1 MNIRRLLRAPVLLAL
16 PLAFVVGACTEDLE
30 TGAACPALC
39 PGQELEVLDTV
50 LDPAIVLDTVLGPFP
65 LLGFEPALFL
75 ASRGDTL
82 DARAVIRFDTI
93 ARMYVPTGS
102 QTAEPITS
110 VDSAT
115 LNIRLARTRLA
126 LPDSFFIDAYSVG
139 DLSVPDSAPGPLAA
153 LFTPDRLLGSL
164 RVDSAG
170 FADTTIFRIPLDSTL
185 LLAII
190 GDPDAVLRIGLQVR
204 GPDPVEIIVRSV
216 VDAES
221 PPRLRYRVSPDT
233 LIPVAVIPPTSST
246 PTIPIF
252 VSGDYVDHALV
263 VTAPDI
269 RRAGTFAI
277 GGLPAVR
284 TYLRFELPPWLTDS
298 TAILR
303 ARLELVQDPI
313 RGLADMDTVKVKAQ
327 AVLAANAVTDLM
339 RASQLLAPEGFLI
352 RDSLMLVPS
361 DSGLKVLELNLLV
374 SQWRTVDGVRPIPT
388 AIVLRSTSE
397 SLVPGGVRFFGL
409 NASDP
414 ALRPRL
420 RISYVPSFPF
430 GQP

>member
-39 PGQELEVLDTV
+39 PGQELEIFDT
-50 LDPAIVLDTVLGPFP
+50 LIDPAIVLDTVLGPFP
-65 LLGFEPALFL
+65 LLGFEPALYL

-102 QTAEPITS
+102 ETAEPITN

-139 DLSVPDSAPGPLAA
+139 DLSVPDSTPGPLAA
-153 LFTPDRLLGSL
+153 LFTPDRFMGTL
-164 RVDSAG
+164 RIDSAG
-170 FADTTIFRIPLDSTL
+170 YADTTLRRIPLDPVQ
-185 LLAII
+185 IMNVI
-190 GDPDAVLRIGLQVR
+190 NNPDGVLRIGLRVR

-216 VDAES
+216 LDADS
-221 PPRLRYRVSPDT
+221 PPRLRYRVSTDT
-233 LIPVAVIPPTSST
+233 LIPVAFIPPTSST
-246 PTIPIF
+246 PATPIF
-252 VSGDYVDHALV
+252 LAGDYTDHALV

-269 RRAGTFAI
+269 RAPGTFAI

-284 TYLRFELPPWLTDS
+284 TYLRFDLPAWLTDS

-303 ARLELVQDPI
+303 ARLEMVQDPI
-313 RGLADMDTVKVKAQ
+313 RGLAQSDTVKVKAQ
-327 AVLAANAVTDLM
+327 VVLAARAVTDLM
-339 RASQLLAPEGFLI
+339 RASQLLAPDGFLL
-352 RDSLMLVPS
+352 RDSLMLIPS
-361 DSGLKVLELNLLV
+361 DSGLKVFEMNLLV
-374 SQWRTVDGVRPIPT
+374 SQWRTVDGVRAIPS
-388 AIVLRSTSE
+388 AIVFRSVSE
-397 SLVPGGVRFFGL
+397 SLTPGGVRFFGL
-409 NASDP
+409 DAPDP